1 MTTYFI
7 SDLHLTPQRPETTD
21 MFFNFLDTEASGAEA
36 VYILGDLFELWIGD
50 DAAEAIGQSS
60 VLTAL
65 RQVTDQGVAIYFI
78 HGNRDFLIGREF
90 EQATGC
96 IILPD
101 PMRIKLGDARVI
113 LMHGD
118 SMCTDDTEHQQ
129 FRKIVNDPAW
139 QSEFLQLPVAKRI
152 ELAMDA
158 RSRSALH
165 KSMTSMEIMDV
176 NPDTVVR
183 EMEALDAEILIHGH
197 THRPGIH
204 EVAINSRQS
213 TRIVLGDWYTQS
225 SVLRYESGVF
235 QLSALGKN
243 FPAVLAGILNPS
255 PQPSSEGRGS

>member
-7 SDLHLTPQRPETTD
+7 SDLHLTPQRQETTEL
-21 MFFNFLDTEASGAEA
+21 FFNFLETLATGAEA

-65 RQVTDQGVAIYFI
+65 RQATDQGVAIYFI

-96 IILPD
+96 RILPD
-101 PMRIKLGDARVI
+101 PMRIKLGESRVM

-139 QSEFLQLPVAKRI
+139 QSGFLKLPVEKRI

-158 RSRSALH
+158 RSQSALH

-176 NPDTVVR
+176 NPEAVVR
-183 EMEALDAEILIHGH
+183 EMEALDVEILIHGH

-204 EVAINSRQS
+204 KAVINNGQS

-235 QLSALGKN
+235 ELSALGRN
-243 FPAVLAGILNPS
+243 FPPVRALVTEPAS
-255 PQPSSEGRGS
+255 